1 MLYLI
6 THTFRH
12 RGVKMSIFNIIS
24 SFFGETAR
32 EAELKSF
39 AKSEYKNDWEYAYN
53 NLKGGRWPE
62 SRKQWLDVR

>member
-1 MLYLI
+1 M
-6 THTFRH
+6 T
-12 RGVKMSIFNIIS
+12 IFNIIS